1 MRCLGRLYLAELRR
15 RLALLRRY
23 ALGTAADVATFY
35 LIFMGIFLSMRSIV
49 GDAQPEELAQLAT
62 GQVVGFLAFYFA
74 SMVLSFVNNH
84 LRQEVEQG
92 TLEQLFVS
100 SRWFLLVLLARLAAS
115 FTVDLVRFI
124 PLCALLVLST
134 GVSIR
139 FPPAAGLVFI
149 LLLLGVYGFS
159 LILGGCALLFKRT
172 GQLPFLFQILFL
184 GFGFSSL
191 AQLPKGV
198 DAFLSLLPIR
208 TRRDRAK
215 GHRSGHRRGR
225 DPQLGDGHAF
235 GGQCGRV
242 CHRRDRRLSL
252 DGASCQAEGSA
263 GKVLAEP
270 ERVSREGS
278 LPQPVRRAYTCLWHQ
293 GGAHE

>member
-198 DAFLSLLPIR
+198 DAFLSLLPFARGVTVLKAIAAGTDGGATLSWATVMPLAVNAAGYVIVGIAVFLWTER
-208 TRRDRAK
+208 RAK
-215 GHRSGHRRGR
+215 QKGLLGR
-225 DPQLGDGHAF
+225 
-235 GGQCGRV
+235 
-242 CHRRDRRLSL
+242 
-252 DGASCQAEGSA
+252 
-263 GKVLAEP
+263 
-270 ERVSREGS
+270 
-278 LPQPVRRAYTCLWHQ
+278 Y
-293 GGAHE
+293 